1 MPLPAFEPVASTRLT
16 IRPIKETDLA
26 DLLEVNGDPAVTRF
40 LPYDTWQSVED
51 GKTWLVRMTALAQAG
66 TGQQFVLEINQS
78 RTVVGTVL
86 LFRYDESSQRAELG
100 YVLGRKYWQQGLM
113 REALERFVTYCFAS
127 LGLRRLEAEVNPVNE
142 ASNTLLV
149 RLGFRKE
156 GTLRERWTTKD
167 AAYDTHI
174 YGILSR
180 EWPVLHRRA
189 PA

>member
-51 GKTWLVRMTALAQAG
+51 GKTWLVRMTALAQAE

-113 REALERFVTYCFAS
+113 REAL
-127 LGLRRLEAEVNPVNE
+127 
-142 ASNTLLV
+142 
-149 RLGFRKE
+149 
-156 GTLRERWTTKD
+156 
-167 AAYDTHI
+167 
-174 YGILSR
+174 
-180 EWPVLHRRA
+180 
-189 PA
+189 